1 MYMDWIK
8 KYFAQVDVKVLLVH
22 TPSTTRDT
30 FSLLY
35 SPCDHQEDLE
45 HIIKVRIEDVT
56 SIVFPNGDTD
66 HREKEKL
73 QVEPEQDQGHGQ
85 GAPGENSGG
94 HYQSLYVAM
103 FIAVILLIY

>member
-1 MYMDWIK
+1 M
-8 KYFAQVDVKVLLVH
+8 
-22 TPSTTRDT
+22 
-30 FSLLY
+30 
-35 SPCDHQEDLE
+35 
-45 HIIKVRIEDVT
+45 
-56 SIVFPNGDTD
+56 FPNGDTD

-73 QVEPEQDQGHGQ
+73 QVEPEHDQDQDQ